1 MKFIRGDTQ
10 PFKFKITK
18 QGGENVDEKDIK
30 TLTLT
35 CRKYNLKS
43 STILFNKNKE
53 DFTFKDDYWHG
64 EFKPED
70 TRELNYGL
78 YNFDIE
84 CTLTAATV
92 KNLKSQLEITK
103 EDTIYDG
110 N

>member
-10 PFKFKITK
+10 PFKFRITK
-18 QGGENVDEKDIK
+18 EDKSNVEEKDIK
-30 TLTLT
+30 KLILT
-35 CRKYNLKS
+35 CRKYNLIS
-43 STILFNKNKE
+43 SSILFDKSKS
-53 DFTFKDDYWHG
+53 DFEFRDDYWHG

-70 TRELNYGL
+70 TRQLNYGL

-84 CTLTAATV
+84 CTLTDGTV
-92 KNLKSQLEITK
+92 KTLKSQFEITE